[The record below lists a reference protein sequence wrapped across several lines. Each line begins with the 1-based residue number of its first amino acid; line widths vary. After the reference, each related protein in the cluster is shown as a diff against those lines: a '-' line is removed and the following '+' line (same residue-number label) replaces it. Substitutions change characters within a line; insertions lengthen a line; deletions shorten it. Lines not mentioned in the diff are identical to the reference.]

1 MRRSFY
7 LALFVFAFVTPVLA
21 QDAVKADP
29 KHYKVEFQ
37 NASVRVLRVHYGP
50 HEKSVWH
57 SHPNGVAIAVT
68 DSHVKFNL
76 PGGKSRE
83 ETLTAGQVMWTPAG
97 KHLPENLGD
106 SDFEVILVELKTR
119 KRPAKKPTN
128 TGAMT
133 PAKTETKTPPQKK

>member
-7 LALFVFAFVTPVLA
+7 LALFVLALATPVLA
-21 QDAVKADP
+21 QDAVKVDP

-83 ETLTAGQVMWTPAG
+83 ETLTAGQVIWTPAG
-97 KHLPENLGD
+97 KHLPENLSD
-106 SDFEVILVELKTR
+106 SDFEVILVELKS
-119 KRPAKKPTN
+119 KRRAAPKKPAAT
-128 TGAMT
+128 TAT
-133 PAKTETKTPPQKK
+133 TATSPKKQ